1 MSPTKCKEKKNLFLF
16 LCLIV
21 LELRLI
27 MDACLLTLSILSPSN
42 IYLLLLTCKEDLP
55 CRSLSLKDAQ
65 I

>member
-1 MSPTKCKEKKNLFLF
+1 MSLTKCKEKTNLFLF

-21 LELRLI
+21 PELRLI
-27 MDACLLTLSILSPSN
+27 VDACLLTLSILFSSN